1 MKNNCACF
9 TPNEGRI
16 DDIVRLA
23 REYHVDGVI
32 DANLKFC
39 TLYDT
44 EKSAVAKALE
54 AEGIPCLGLE
64 TTIPTTTPNSC
75 ARASRRSWKC
85 LAKV

>member
-9 TPNEGRI
+9 TPNEGRTN
-16 DDIVRLA
+16 DIVRLA

-44 EKSAVAKALE
+44 EKSAVAMALE
-54 AEGIPCLGLE
+54 AHGHSVHE
-64 TTIPTTTPNSC
+64 
-75 ARASRRSWKC
+75 ARDR
-85 LAKV
+85 LFAKRCGAA